1 MRIFVREASTR
12 GRENMADNGDKVA
25 TVGPGAAGSDP
36 AAAANDAEFKQVSV
50 GDAVSAPVDKTPSH
64 DGGDESK
71 VSGDARTHALV
82 HTTAARL
89 GARCLRKLHR
99 RWASVRRDIHA
110 LRPDCALL
118 CTGVPWCAAV

>member
-12 GRENMADNGDKVA
+12 GRANMADNGDKVA
-25 TVGPGAAGSDP
+25 TDGPGAAGSDP

-71 VSGDARTHALV
+71 VSGDVRAHSRAGAHNSRALGRTLFAEV
-82 HTTAARL
+82 TPSL
-89 GARCLRKLHR
+89 GQRT
-99 RWASVRRDIHA
+99 
-110 LRPDCALL
+110 P
-118 CTGVPWCAAV
+118 